1 MEQVNFDRDTV
12 LHDLRENVMIITYTN
27 EQGHKRDVKCT
38 LMEHL
43 LAPHVKH
50 NLAADKKFHADEKHQ
65 NLLVV
70 FDMENL
76 GYRTLRMDRVQWV
89 EARDAIQYK

>member
-1 MEQVNFDRDTV
+1 MTDIKFDRDTV

-43 LAPHVKH
+43 FPPNVKH
-50 NLAADKKFHADEKHQ
+50 NLAADLAFHGKERNAK
-65 NLLVV
+65 LMVV

-76 GYRTLRMDRVQWV
+76 GYRTLHMDRIQWV